1 MYTESKNG
9 TKKLT
14 TYQLTLTAVMAA
26 VICVLGPISMAIPI
40 SPVPIS
46 LASMAVYL
54 AVTVLGMRLGT
65 LSCLIYLL
73 LGLVGLPVF
82 SGGSAGAAK
91 LFGPTGGYLVGYL
104 FLALIA
110 GAFVGRY
117 TENKW
122 KSIAFA
128 APGMVLGTMVLYAL
142 GTAWLAYSAG
152 MDFQAALWAGVI
164 PFIPGDLV
172 KMVIAVLLGS
182 AVRGRLLRAGILEG
196 NN

>member
-1 MYTESKNG
+1 MMKRKTW
-9 TKKLT
+9 LT
-14 TYQLTLTAVMAA
+14 IGIAALLLFCTAVLAEGANRNVPLDSALDAA
-26 VICVLGPISMAIPI
+26 LNAPG
-40 SPVPIS
+40 
-46 LASMAVYL
+46 
-54 AVTVLGMRLGT
+54 
-65 LSCLIYLL
+65 
-73 LGLVGLPVF
+73 
-82 SGGSAGAAK
+82 SGIAFANGSAHPWQVVEIDGRTAAKSGNAGAAK

-128 APGMVLGTMVLYAL
+128 ALGMVLGTMVLYAL

-182 AVRGRLLRAGILEG
+182 AVRGRMLRAGILEG